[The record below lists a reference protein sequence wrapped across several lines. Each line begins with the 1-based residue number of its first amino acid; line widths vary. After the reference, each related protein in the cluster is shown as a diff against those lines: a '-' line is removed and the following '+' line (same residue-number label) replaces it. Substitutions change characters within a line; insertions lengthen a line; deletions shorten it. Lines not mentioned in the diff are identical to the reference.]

1 MTGNG
6 GELSGAE
13 FGELVG
19 RVQRRHDIGLYVERR
34 AGAIVNALHV
44 YADKQGQA
52 AAEAQHAYEAGQR
65 DPDIRTKQDKSI
77 VTNDGYRQA
86 AEILRQ
92 SAQQARDIAIT
103 LSGMTEDADEWDGNS
118 D

>member
-1 MTGNG
+1 MTNNG
-6 GELSGAE
+6 EKPGVFGA
-13 FGELVG
+13 LVG
-19 RVQRRHDIGLYVERR
+19 RVQRRHDIGLYVERQG
-34 AGAIVNALHV
+34 GAIVNALHV

-65 DPDIRTKQDKSI
+65 DPEVRVKQDGSL

-103 LSGMTEDADEWDGNS
+103 LSGMAEDADDFG